1 MVRPR
6 VFISSTI
13 YDFHDLRSALKY
25 WLEESGYEVLMS
37 ESCDFEKDSSR
48 NSYDACL
55 ETIKECDYFILLIGG
70 RVGGWYD
77 ENTSITRKEYQ
88 IAYESAQGGQIKRII
103 PFVRQY
109 IWDVLED
116 RKALIKILEG
126 LDIQEN
132 GLPVGKRLVA
142 YHDSKLIRD
151 AEHIKTF
158 LDEVTRKDDFKKGDK
173 PRFNWINNFTSFE
186 DIVNVLKIELNLK
199 VDMSRR
205 VSERNIKTA
214 LARNLS
220 GLTEKS
226 KDGIIATFIGFE
238 SIRNK
243 LVAERKAVTANLSMD
258 YQIAIE
264 REESPNLFEAAM
276 FYKLG
281 VYELDSTIFEEAVK
295 TGNFMTYNKEKET
308 YIETGVCKALN
319 DMIFEIKYLQRYIQE
334 MGIKDREQILILL
347 EKYKNN
353 SDLTPFFPYVGLAS
367 FAVIYER
374 KFNILQLTK
383 YIFKCFNERTDS
395 IEYPLLLHGLINNG
409 RPTEEEVLSIFE
421 PNFNSKG

>member
-37 ESCDFEKDSSR
+37 ESCDFEKDSSK

-55 ETIKECDYFILLIGG
+55 ETIKECDYFVLLIGG

-77 ENTSITRKEYQ
+77 ESTSITRKEYQ
-88 IAYESAQGGQIKRII
+88 IAYESAQDGRIKRMI
-103 PFVRQY
+103 PFVRQH

-116 RKALIKILEG
+116 RKALIKTLED

-142 YHDSKLIRD
+142 YHDSKLIKD
-151 AEHIKTF
+151 AEHIMTF

-173 PRFNWINNFTSFE
+173 PRFNWINSFTSFE
-186 DIVNVLKIELNLK
+186 DIVNVLNIELNLK
-199 VDMSRR
+199 VDMARR
-205 VSERNIKTA
+205 VAERNIKTA

-220 GLTEKS
+220 NLTEKS

-243 LVAERKAVTANLSMD
+243 LIAERKAAIANLSMD

-264 REESPNLFEAAM
+264 QKESQNIFEAAM
-276 FYKLG
+276 FYKVG
-281 VYELDSTIFEEAVK
+281 VQELDSTIFEDAVK
-295 TGNFMTYNKEKET
+295 SGNFMTYSKDKET
-308 YIETGVCKALN
+308 YIETGVCKALR
-319 DMIFEIKYLQRYIQE
+319 DIIFEIKYLQRYIQE
-334 MGIKDREQILILL
+334 MDIDDRQHILVLN
-347 EKYKNN
+347 EKYRSN
-353 SDLTPFFPYVGLAS
+353 SDLMTYYPYVQLAS
-367 FAVIYER
+367 LAVIYER
-374 KFNILQLTK
+374 KFNILQLTN
-383 YIFKCFNERTDS
+383 YIFKCFNEQMDS
-395 IEYPLLLHGLINNG
+395 LEYPLLLHGLTNNG
-409 RPTEEEVLSIFE
+409 HPTVEDVLSVFGE
-421 PNFNSKG
+421 

>member
-25 WLEESGYEVLMS
+25 WLEELGYEVLMS
-37 ESCDFEKDSSR
+37 ESCDFEKDSSK

-77 ENTSITRKEYQ
+77 ESTSITRKEYQ
-88 IAYESAQGGQIKRII
+88 IAYESAQDGRIKRMI

-116 RKALIKILEG
+116 RKALIKTLEN

-132 GLPVGKRLVA
+132 GLPVDKRSVA
-142 YHDSKLIRD
+142 YHDSKLIKD
-151 AEHIKTF
+151 AEHIEIF
-158 LDEVTRKDDFKKGDK
+158 LDEVTRKEDFKKGDK
-173 PRFNWINNFTSFE
+173 PRFNWINSFTSLE

-199 VDMSRR
+199 VDMARR
-205 VSERNIKTA
+205 VAERNIKTA

-220 GLTEKS
+220 NLTEKA

-238 SIRNK
+238 SIRNQ
-243 LVAERKAVTANLSMD
+243 LIVERKAATASLSLE

-264 REESPNLFEAAM
+264 QKENRNVFEAAM
-276 FYKLG
+276 FFKVG
-281 VYELDSTIFEEAVK
+281 VQELDSTIFEDAVK
-295 TGNFMTYNKEKET
+295 NGNFMTYSMDVYT
-308 YIETGVCKALN
+308 A
-319 DMIFEIKYLQRYIQE
+319 R
-334 MGIKDREQILILL
+334 L
-347 EKYKNN
+347 E
-353 SDLTPFFPYVGLAS
+353 LTARSL
-367 FAVIYER
+367 
-374 KFNILQLTK
+374 
-383 YIFKCFNERTDS
+383 
-395 IEYPLLLHGLINNG
+395 
-409 RPTEEEVLSIFE
+409 
-421 PNFNSKG
+421 

>member
-37 ESCDFEKDSSR
+37 ESCDFEKDSSK

-77 ENTSITRKEYQ
+77 ESTSITRKEYQ
-88 IAYESAQGGQIKRII
+88 IAYESAQDGRIKRMI

-116 RKALIKILEG
+116 RKALIKTLED

-132 GLPVGKRLVA
+132 SQPVDKRSIA
-142 YHDSKLIRD
+142 YHDSKLIKD
-151 AEHIKTF
+151 AEHIKMF
-158 LDEVTRKDDFKKGDK
+158 LDEVTRKEDFKKGDK
-173 PRFNWINNFTSFE
+173 PRFNWINSFTSLE

-199 VDMSRR
+199 VDMARR
-205 VSERNIKTA
+205 VAERNIKTA

-220 GLTEKS
+220 NLTEKA

-238 SIRNK
+238 SIRNQ
-243 LVAERKAVTANLSMD
+243 LIVERKAATASLSLE

-264 REESPNLFEAAM
+264 QKENRNVFEAAM
-276 FYKLG
+276 FFKVG
-281 VYELDSTIFEEAVK
+281 VHELDSTIFEDAVK
-295 TGNFMTYNKEKET
+295 NGNFMTCSKDKET

-319 DMIFEIKYLQRYIQE
+319 DIIFEIKYLQRYVQE
-334 MGIKDREQILILL
+334 MDPEDQRQILVLL
-347 EKYKNN
+347 EKYRTNN
-353 SDLTPFFPYVGLAS
+353 DLTFYYPYVRLAS
-367 FAVIYER
+367 FSVIYER

-383 YIFKCFNERTDS
+383 YIFKCFNEQTDS
-395 IEYPLLLHGLINNG
+395 LEYPLLLRGLTDNG
-409 RPTEEEVLSIFE
+409 RPSEEDILSLFE
-421 PNFNSKG
+421 K

>member
-1 MVRPR
+1 MVKPR

-37 ESCDFEKDSSR
+37 ESCDFEKDSSK

-55 ETIKECDYFILLIGG
+55 ETIKECNYFVLLIGG

-77 ENTSITRKEYQ
+77 ESTSITRKEYQ
-88 IAYESAQGGQIKRII
+88 IAYKSAQDGRIKRII
-103 PFVRQY
+103 PFVRQH

-116 RKALIKILEG
+116 RNALTKTLED

-132 GLPVGKRLVA
+132 GIPVEKKLIA
-142 YHDSKLIRD
+142 YHDSKLIKN
-151 AEHIKTF
+151 AEHIKAF
-158 LDEVTRKDDFKKGDK
+158 LDEVSRKEDFKRGDK
-173 PRFNWINNFTSFE
+173 PRFNWINSFTSFE
-186 DIVNVLKIELNLK
+186 DIVNVLRIELNLK
-199 VDMSRR
+199 VDMARR
-205 VSERNIKTA
+205 VAERNIKTA

-220 GLTEKS
+220 NLTEKS

-243 LVAERKAVTANLSMD
+243 LITERKAAIANLSMD

-264 REESPNLFEAAM
+264 KKEIPNVFEAAM
-276 FYKLG
+276 FYKVG
-281 VYELDSTIFEEAVK
+281 VHGLDSTLFENAVK
-295 TGNFMTYNKEKET
+295 NGSFMAYNKEKET
-308 YIETGVCKALN
+308 YIETGVCNALN

-334 MGIKDREQILILL
+334 MDNEDQQQILVLL
-347 EKYKNN
+347 EKYRSN
-353 SDLTPFFPYVGLAS
+353 SDLMPYFPYVRLAS

-383 YIFKCFNERTDS
+383 YIFKCFNEQKDS
-395 IEYPLLLHGLINNG
+395 LEYPLLLHGLTNNG
-409 RPTEEEVLSIFE
+409 SPTEEDVLSIFGE
-421 PNFNSKG
+421 